1 MRRIRVFSSLAL
13 VACASG
19 KGASSPAATTPSPQE
34 TVRLSGG
41 GGVGQMLVDTHP
53 TSETAR
59 ITVDFPMDRVWNA
72 MKAAY
77 DSLGV
82 PVTSMDQA
90 SHTIGNNSM
99 RIRRRLGDVPM
110 SKYVNCGN
118 VQGVQSA
125 DAYEVVGSIV
135 TRLDAPDG
143 PSRTRM
149 TTLVDFQG
157 RPMTIAAEFT
167 RCTTTGQ
174 LEKRLSELVAAQLKR

>member
-1 MRRIRVFSSLAL
+1 
-13 VACASG
+13 
-19 KGASSPAATTPSPQE
+19 
-34 TVRLSGG
+34 LSGG

-59 ITVDFPMDRVWNA
+59 ITVDFPMDQVWSA
-72 MKAAY
+72 MKSAY

-90 SHTIGNNSM
+90 SHTLGNNSM
-99 RIRRRLGDVPM
+99 RVRRRLGDVPM

-125 DAYEVVGSIV
+125 DAYEMVGSIV
-135 TRLDAPDG
+135 TRLDSPDG

-157 RPMTIAAEFT
+157 RPMTIASEFT

-174 LEKRLSELVAAQLKR
+174 IEKRLSELVAAQLRR

>member
-1 MRRIRVFSSLAL
+1 MRRFRVFSSVAL

-19 KGASSPAATTPSPQE
+19 TGGPGPAATTPSPQE

-41 GGVGQMLVDTHP
+41 GGVGQMMVDTHP

-59 ITVDFPMDRVWNA
+59 IVVDFPMDRVWGA
-72 MKAAY
+72 MKSAY

-82 PVTSMDQA
+82 PVSSMDQA
-90 SHTIGNNSM
+90 SHTIGNSSI
-99 RIRRRLGDVPM
+99 RVRRRLGDVAM

-125 DAYEVVGSIV
+125 DAYEVVGSVV
-135 TRLDAPDG
+135 TRLETAEG
-143 PSRTRM
+143 PSRTRL

-167 RCTTTGQ
+167 RCTTMGQ
-174 LEKRLSELVAAQLKR
+174 LEKRIAELVTAQLKR

>member
-1 MRRIRVFSSLAL
+1 MRRIRVFSSVAL

-19 KGASSPAATTPSPQE
+19 KGTSSPAAAAPSPQE

-41 GGVGQMLVDTHP
+41 GGVGQMTVDTHP
-53 TSETAR
+53 VTESAR
-59 ITVDFPMDRVWNA
+59 ISVEFPVDRVWSA
-72 MKAAY
+72 MKTAY
-77 DSLGV
+77 DSVGV

-99 RIRRRLGDVPM
+99 RVRRRLGDVAM

-125 DAYEVVGSIV
+125 DAYEVVGSVV
-135 TRLDAPDG
+135 TRLEAPDG
-143 PSRTRM
+143 PSRTRL

-174 LEKRLSELVAAQLKR
+174 LEKRIAELVTAQLKR